1 MMHSP
6 LPPTHDRPVQSRK
19 AAVKLTPDPSPSPLP
34 FSPATTTASTSRRR
48 QRRALGGLLPS
59 SSSLLLLAL
68 LSLLLLQ
75 PASATWTT
83 PTPGTTHGKTTSTTM
98 PSSLKTAA
106 NAAAAAAAAATG
118 AGVGKE
124 GPMRAFTIVVA
135 ATAGTLGIGKE
146 GKLPWSLPEDMAHF
160 KRVTT
165 TTKGG
170 GNAVNAVIMGRKTW
184 QSIPERFRP
193 LRDRLNVV
201 LSRNPAAREQLN
213 IPASVRVCGSLQ
225 EALRAL
231 AQVRT
236 H

>member
-1 MMHSP
+1 MRLMHAWHHSFP
-6 LPPTHDRPVQSRK
+6 SSTHPTLNTGQ
-19 AAVKLTPDPSPSPLP
+19 KLTVTAITTSSFIP
-34 FSPATTTASTSRRR
+34 PATTTARIPPPRPL
-48 QRRALGGLLPS
+48 ALP
-59 SSSLLLLAL
+59 LLLLLLIA
-68 LSLLLLQ
+68 LSLLQ
-75 PASATWTT
+75 PTAATFAPPPRSSNNNKPST
-83 PTPGTTHGKTTSTTM
+83 TTM
-98 PSSLKTAA
+98 PSSLRT
-106 NAAAAAAAAATG
+106 AAAAASAAAVSAAGG
-118 AGVGKE
+118 AGAKE
-124 GPMRAFTIVVA
+124 GPLRAFTIVVA

-165 TTKGG
+165 ATKGG

-225 EALRAL
+225 EALGAL
-231 AQVRT
+231 AHV
-236 H
+236 

>member
-1 MMHSP
+1 MHHPFAHASH
-6 LPPTHDRPVQSRK
+6 TGQ
-19 AAVKLTPDPSPSPLP
+19 KLTATTTSSFLP
-34 FSPATTTASTSRRR
+34 PATTTARTPPPRPL
-48 QRRALGGLLPS
+48 ALP
-59 SSSLLLLAL
+59 LLLLVLIA
-68 LSLLLLQ
+68 LLLQ
-75 PASATWTT
+75 PTAATFAPRSTNKPTT
-83 PTPGTTHGKTTSTTM
+83 TTTM
-98 PSSLKTAA
+98 PSSLRT
-106 NAAAAAAAAATG
+106 AAAAASAAAASAAGG
-118 AGVGKE
+118 AGGKE
-124 GPMRAFTIVVA
+124 GPLRAFTIVVA

-165 TTKGG
+165 ATKGG

-213 IPASVRVCGSLQ
+213 IPASVRVCGNLQ

-231 AQVRT
+231 AQVWVYNVD
-236 H
+236 